1 MRRCVLSQAPLRSHT
16 DLAGVWLAVHTDTCD
31 QLFHCRYTMPGG
43 QLKGKY
49 SASITSLG
57 QPVVTSYLHPSILSS
72 ITHQVSLRT
81 SETAQRRAMPSAPGA
96 HGMPDTGPPAHMHGG
111 AAWYL

>member
-1 MRRCVLSQAPLRSHT
+1 
-16 DLAGVWLAVHTDTCD
+16 
-31 QLFHCRYTMPGG
+31 MPGG

-96 HGMPDTGPPAHMHGG
+96 HGMPDTGPPARMHGG